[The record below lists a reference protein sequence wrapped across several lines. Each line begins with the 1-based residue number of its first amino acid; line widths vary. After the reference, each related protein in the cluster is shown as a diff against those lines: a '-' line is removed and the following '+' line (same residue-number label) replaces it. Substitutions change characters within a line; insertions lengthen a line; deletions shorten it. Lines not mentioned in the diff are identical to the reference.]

1 MWRLS
6 AAAAFRWRRGT
17 AQLNAL
23 SGSEG
28 NDPADRIVRGYAD
41 CHAISWNN
49 FDSKAAHP
57 ATQLRQHFM
66 AGVALHAVQ
75 TARVNR
81 NYGSLHVYQIVFAQ
95 SGVSF

>member
-1 MWRLS
+1 LGRGLAAGRGCDVRLCGNS
-6 AAAAFRWRRGT
+6 KC
-17 AQLNAL
+17 L
-23 SGSEG
+23 SCAEG

>member
-1 MWRLS
+1 M
-6 AAAAFRWRRGT
+6 T
-17 AQLNAL
+17 AL

-28 NDPADRIVRGYAD
+28 NDPADRVIRGYTD
-41 CHAISWNN
+41 CHSVSGND
-49 FDSKAAHP
+49 FDSEAAHP

-66 AGVALHAVQ
+66 ARIALHAVQ